1 MFWAICADYNFE
13 HSKDWWVEPERV
25 VRNHYA
31 KILWDFFI
39 KTNKHLLHNRPD
51 IALINSK
58 EQTAS

>member
-1 MFWAICADYNFE
+1 MYNFE

-31 KILWDFFI
+31 KILWDFPI